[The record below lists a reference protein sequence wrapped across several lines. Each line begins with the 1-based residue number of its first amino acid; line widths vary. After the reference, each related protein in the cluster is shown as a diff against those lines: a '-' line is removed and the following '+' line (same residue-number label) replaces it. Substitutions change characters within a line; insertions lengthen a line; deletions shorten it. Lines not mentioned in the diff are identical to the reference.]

1 VPIQLAQFWFP
12 GLAIYNAKIKIYF
25 SQIKH
30 TEAVLSN
37 STRELLWFEITRMSI
52 ALKKNKFIVL
62 FNIIFGALSFAIG
75 VCLHCL
81 FGNPVLLSVT

>member
-1 VPIQLAQFWFP
+1 VGNESVPIQLAQFWFP

-37 STRELLWFEITRMSI
+37 STRERLWFEITKMSI
-52 ALKKNKFIVL
+52 ALKKQIYCV
-62 FNIIFGALSFAIG
+62 I
-75 VCLHCL
+75 
-81 FGNPVLLSVT
+81 